1 MTQTKNGSEPQTERE
16 LFFKLEGKLEKLIF
30 SIDHL
35 ADTFK
40 EWKTTEFARMEE
52 TVDELIKWKNQ
63 EVGKWKAITIGVAI
77 LTLVTLVLTI
87 INAAK
92 H

>member
-1 MTQTKNGSEPQTERE
+1 MTTSKNAADPQNDRE

-40 EWKTTEFARMEE
+40 EWKTTEFAKMET
-52 TVDELIKWKNQ
+52 TVEDLLKWKNQ
-63 EVGKWKAITIGVAI
+63 EVGKWKALTIGIGI
-77 LTLVTLVLTI
+77 LTLVSLYLAI
-87 INAAK
+87 KNAA
-92 H
+92 